1 MSETTGRG
9 ATAASTADDPYT
21 PRERQLIAASAILGY
36 GFDFY
41 NLIILTFL
49 LTQIQKSLGLTL
61 PQVGLVGAMTLTSS
75 VIGGVAIGWL
85 GDLIGRKNALMIS
98 LGLLGAGSI
107 LSAFAWNFTS
117 MMWFRIFTGIG
128 VGGEWGAGMVLL
140 NEVWR
145 SHGRGFGSGI
155 VQAMSAV
162 GTAVAVLVA
171 TYALTHLSPDHSWRF
186 GFLVG
191 GLPVILMIFIR
202 AKMPES
208 RLWSEYERLRK
219 AGQLPPEKRT
229 EKTSLVEIFR
239 GASLQYFIF
248 GTLMCGA
255 AVVSYQAITF
265 FIPTLILRDLHAT
278 PDVLREVT
286 LIFSAFSA
294 AGLLILG
301 YVSDRF
307 GRKLSIVGATVVSI
321 LGFIAFL
328 AFGRSVY
335 PGSVFAWPLFYCYML
350 WALGQGVFGIFGP
363 WYSELFPVELRST
376 GASTTFTAGRLVG
389 SAMPY
394 IVPLLAAHFHNLFTA
409 MMFGVVGSI
418 LCLIFALLLPETAGR
433 KFAVIEGK
441 DRGPGT

>member
-1 MSETTGRG
+1 MSEMTDKSAAPT
-9 ATAASTADDPYT
+9 ASTAEDTYT
-21 PRERQLIAASAILGY
+21 PRERQFIAASAILGY

-85 GDLIGRKNALMIS
+85 GDLIGRKNALMVS
-98 LGLLGAGSI
+98 LALLAVGSV
-107 LSAFAWNFTS
+107 LSAFAWDFTS
-117 MMWFRIFTGIG
+117 IMWFRIFTGIG

-145 SHGRGFGSGI
+145 SHGRGLGSCL
-155 VQAMSAV
+155 VQAMSAA
-162 GTAVAVLVA
+162 GTAFAVLVA
-171 TYALTHLSPDHSWRF
+171 TYALTHLSPDYSWRF

-191 GLPVILMIFIR
+191 GLPILLMIFIR

-208 RLWSEYERLRK
+208 RLWSEYEQLRK
-219 AGQLPPEKRT
+219 SGRLPSEKLAAR
-229 EKTSLVEIFR
+229 SSMIEIFR
-239 GASLQYFIF
+239 GASLRYFIF
-248 GTLMCGA
+248 GALMCGA
-255 AVVSYQAITF
+255 AVVNYQAITF

-286 LIFSAFSA
+286 LIYSAFSA
-294 AGLLILG
+294 AGLVILG
-301 YVSDRF
+301 YVSDRI
-307 GRKLSIVGATVVSI
+307 GRKRAIVGATVVAI
-321 LGFIAFL
+321 LGFIAFAL
-328 AFGRSVY
+328 VGRSVY
-335 PGSVFAWPLFYCYML
+335 AGSVFAWPLFWCYML
-350 WALGQGVFGIFGP
+350 WGLGQGVFGIFGP

-394 IVPLLAAHFHNLFTA
+394 VVPLLAAYFHDLFTA

-418 LCLIFALLLPETAGR
+418 LVLTFALLLPETAGR
-433 KFAVIEGK
+433 KFAVIESK
-441 DRGPGT
+441 ERG

>member
-1 MSETTGRG
+1 MSEMTEKSAMPTM
-9 ATAASTADDPYT
+9 ASTAEHTYT
-21 PRERQLIAASAILGY
+21 PRERQFIAASAILGY

-98 LGLLGAGSI
+98 LALLAVGSV
-107 LSAFAWNFTS
+107 LSAFAWDFTS
-117 MMWFRIFTGIG
+117 IMWFRIFTGIG

-145 SHGRGFGSGI
+145 SHGRGLGSCV
-155 VQAMSAV
+155 VQAMSAA
-162 GTAVAVLVA
+162 GTAFAVLVA
-171 TYALTHLSPDHSWRF
+171 TYALTHLSPDYSWRF

-191 GLPVILMIFIR
+191 GLPILLMIFIR

-208 RLWSEYERLRK
+208 RLWSEYEQLRK
-219 AGQLPPEKRT
+219 SGRLPSEKLAART
-229 EKTSLVEIFR
+229 SMIEIFR
-239 GASLQYFIF
+239 GASLRYFIF
-248 GTLMCGA
+248 GALMCGA
-255 AVVSYQAITF
+255 AVVNYQAITF

-286 LIFSAFSA
+286 LIYAAFSA
-294 AGLLILG
+294 AGLVILG
-301 YVSDRF
+301 YVSDRV
-307 GRKLSIVGATVVSI
+307 GRKRAIVGATVVAI
-321 LGFIAFL
+321 LGFIAFAL
-328 AFGRSVY
+328 VGRSVY
-335 PGSVFAWPLFYCYML
+335 PGSVFAWPLFWSYML
-350 WALGQGVFGIFGP
+350 WGLGQGVFGIFGP

-394 IVPLLAAHFHNLFTA
+394 IVPLLAAHFHDLFTA

-418 LCLIFALLLPETAGR
+418 LVLTFALLLPETAGR
-433 KFAVIEGK
+433 KFAVIESK
-441 DRGPGT
+441 ERG